1 MIEDLKI
8 NEYIREVIKS
18 KLFFYKDYNLLMY
31 FKLMIIISRVIIKKI
46 FSFDDENEF
55 NFNDNLLNI
64 KNQKSSF
71 I

>member
-18 KLFFYKDYNLLMY
+18 KLFFCKDYNLLMY